1 MRGHILI
8 QKCLA
13 FPDHGHLLFCP
24 SHNEGVVI
32 RVLLRCDEGL
42 PMRNAPPHGVLFQPF

>member
-1 MRGHILI
+1 MRGNILI